1 MASDQDQQA
10 NASLQSGGG
19 SIPAQRSLQSLS
31 TTTLAYL
38 KRLFDSHAT
47 PEGKWTPEQ
56 IRVFIQK
63 VQGSSSSSSSSSSD
77 DVVSA
82 EALAQLLGRTTSSAA
97 ADDAANVV
105 EELDLD
111 GFLAYMTSSH
121 SSIVLPA
128 ADEDFSWPLASYFI
142 SSSHNTYLTG
152 NQLSSDSTTGAYTN
166 VLLRGCRCVE
176 IDVWDG
182 DESDAESS
190 SSSESETS
198 DDEAAA
204 KKAALKEKKKKEK
217 KDKKKEAAKDKDKKT
232 GWSEQLRSKM
242 DKINI
247 SKKVDKIQEK
257 ATEKV
262 AEIQEAMTT
271 NKTDSAAVV
280 VEPRVLHG
288 YTLTK
293 DIRFRDVCEAIR
305 ESAFVASEMPLIVSL
320 EVHCSAQQQLIMVD
334 IMKQVW
340 DGLLVAEPEAAI
352 ESLPSPEEL
361 RRKILIKVKYV
372 PPGTPL
378 DKVDTVSSEQQQ
390 QQQGP
395 AGSGQPPPKPAK
407 TIQELARMAIY
418 TQGVTFKGWTQPEA
432 SMPTH
437 IFSISEKKFIDYHE
451 KQWATLFNHN
461 KHYLLRAYPAG
472 LRIGSS
478 NLNPAIFWGGGAQI
492 VALNWQET
500 DEGMMLNEGMFTG
513 TGGYV
518 LKPEGYRS
526 KLTSKE
532 DISTPSPITIA
543 RKTVSLAFTFLSAQN
558 LPLPPDE
565 KSAKGFKPYV
575 KVELHV
581 EASKNSHAES
591 DGHVHESEY
600 KVRTKTHKGCDLDLA
615 GERLEFKAIPG
626 LVEELT
632 FVRFTVRDDEFGRD
646 DLAAWAC
653 VKLDRLGQGY
663 RFVHLRNT
671 KGEATDGAILVKVEK
686 LVV

>member
-1 MASDQDQQA
+1 MASNQDQDQSA

-19 SIPAQRSLQSLS
+19 SIPAQRTLTSLS

-38 KRLFDSHAT
+38 KRLFESHAT
-47 PEGKWTPEQ
+47 PEGKWTPDQ

-63 VQGSSSSSSSSSSD
+63 VQGSS
-77 DVVSA
+77 DVVSPE
-82 EALAQLLGRTTSSAA
+82 EALAQLPGNRTPDVAA
-97 ADDAANVV
+97 AAAA
-105 EELDLD
+105 ELDLD

-121 SSIVLPA
+121 SSAVLPVRN
-128 ADEDFSWPLASYFI
+128 EDFSWPLASYFI

-217 KDKKKEAAKDKDKKT
+217 KEAKDKDKKT

-262 AEIQEAMTT
+262 AEIQEAMT
-271 NKTDSAAVV
+271 NKADSTTAAAV

-293 DIRFRDVCEAIR
+293 DIRFRDVCLAIR
-305 ESAFVASEMPLIVSL
+305 ESAFVASDMPLIVSL
-320 EVHCSAQQQLIMVD
+320 EVHCSPQQQLVMVD
-334 IMKQVW
+334 IMKDVW
-340 DGLLVAEPEAAI
+340 AGLLVTEPESAI
-352 ESLPSPEEL
+352 ESLPSPDQL

-378 DKVDTVSSEQQQ
+378 DKVDTMSSEQQVPV
-390 QQQGP
+390 P
-395 AGSGQPPPKPAK
+395 AGAPPPKPAK
-407 TIQELARMAIY
+407 TIQELARLAIY

-432 SMPTH
+432 GMPTH

-461 KHYLLRAYPAG
+461 KHFLLRAYPAG
-472 LRIGSS
+472 FRIGSS

-565 KSAKGFKPYV
+565 KSAKGFRPYV

-591 DGHVHESEY
+591 DGHVHDSEY

-632 FVRFTVRDDEFGRD
+632 FVRFTIRDDEFGRD

>member
-1 MASDQDQQA
+1 MAADQAA
-10 NASLQSGGG
+10 NSSLQSGGG
-19 SIPAQRSLQSLS
+19 STPAQRTVQSFS
-31 TTTLAYL
+31 TATLAHL
-38 KRLFDSHAT
+38 KRLFESHAT
-47 PEGKWTPEQ
+47 PGGKWTAEQ
-56 IRVFIQK
+56 IRVFVQK
-63 VQGSSSSSSSSSSD
+63 VQGG
-77 DVVSA
+77 DVST
-82 EALAQLLGRTTSSAA
+82 EALARLLGLQ
-97 ADDAANVV
+97 DAAGA
-105 EELDLD
+105 ELELDLD
-111 GFLAYMTSSH
+111 GFLAFMASSH
-121 SSIVLPA
+121 SSASLPIRG
-128 ADEDFSWPLASYFI
+128 EDFSWPLASYFI

-190 SSSESETS
+190 SSSDSETS

-217 KDKKKEAAKDKDKKT
+217 QEKKEAKAKDKDKDNKKP
-232 GWSEQLRSKM
+232 GWSDQLRSKM
-242 DKINI
+242 DRISI
-247 SKKVDKIQEK
+247 SKKMDKMEEK

-262 AEIQEAMTT
+262 AEIQEAMTR
-271 NKTDSAAVV
+271 KADSAATAVL
-280 VEPRVLHG
+280 EPRVLHG

-293 DIRFRDVCEAIR
+293 DVRFRDVCKAIR

-320 EVHCSAQQQLIMVD
+320 EVHCSAQQQLVMVD
-334 IMKQVW
+334 IMKEVW
-340 DGLLVAEPEAAI
+340 DGLLVTEPESAVEA
-352 ESLPSPEEL
+352 LPSPADL
-361 RRKILIKVKYV
+361 RRRILIKVKYV

-378 DKVDTVSSEQQQ
+378 DKADTTRSEQAPA
-390 QQQGP
+390 P
-395 AGSGQPPPKPAK
+395 AGGAPPPPPPPKPAK
-407 TIQELARMAIY
+407 TIRELARLAIY
-418 TQGVTFKGWTQPEA
+418 TQGVTFKGWAQPEA

-437 IFSISEKKFIDYHE
+437 IFSISEKKFLDYHE

-472 LRIGSS
+472 FRIGSS

-492 VALNWQET
+492 IALNWQET

-532 DISTPSPITIA
+532 DLSTPTPITIP
-543 RKTVSLAFTFLSAQN
+543 RKTVSLAITFLSAQN

-591 DGHVHESEY
+591 DGHVHEGEY

-615 GERLEFKAIPG
+615 GEKLEFKAIPG

-653 VKLDRLGQGY
+653 VRLDRLGQGY

-671 KGEATDGAILVKVEK
+671 KGEATDGAILVKVER
-686 LVV
+686 LAV